1 VGRVKDAIIMAVE
14 AVLVAEGKAE
24 DHSEW
29 ERINHMAMEEPR
41 KFLAEYG
48 KHLPAELRTLFQGV
62 R

>member
-1 VGRVKDAIIMAVE
+1 MAVE